1 MNPFTMDYKKI
12 TNLKIQGIIMSL
24 HIWDQKKLILSI
36 GERLWQR
43 GYIAANDGNISVRL
57 NENEILTTPTGV
69 SKGFMTQ
76 NMIIKMSMD
85 GKVLSAN
92 SSYKPSSEVKMHI
105 EVYRNRED
113 VRSVV
118 HAHPPYCTSF
128 AVAGI
133 PLNKCVLPE
142 AIISLGAVPIAPYG
156 TPSTM
161 EIPESIK
168 SYISDTDAVLLA
180 NHGALTLGKELLTAY
195 HRMETLEHAAQII
208 FLSINLGNVNM
219 IPEDKVRELMEVR
232 EKMNIP
238 GKIIACSTQNR
249 TLAGTTTDQENEVKE
264 ITKKVLE
271 KVKDKLQK

>member
-1 MNPFTMDYKKI
+1 MNPFLMDFI
-12 TNLKIQGIIMSL
+12 NIIHLKLKGTIMSL
-24 HIWDQKKLILSI
+24 PIWDQKKLILSV

-69 SKGFMTQ
+69 SKGFMTHD
-76 NMIIKMSMD
+76 MIIKMSMD
-85 GKVLSAN
+85 GKVLEAN
-92 SSYKPSSEVKMHI
+92 HGYKPSSEVKMHI

-161 EIPESIK
+161 EIPENIK

-180 NHGALTLGKELLTAY
+180 NHGALTLGKDPLTAY

-238 GKIIACSTQNR
+238 GKIIACSIQNR
-249 TLAGTTTDQENEVKE
+249 TDSGRTLSQENEIEE
-264 ITKKVLE
+264 ITKKVVDKL
-271 KVKDKLQK
+271 KDKLKK